1 MIARDMAADAPM
13 HEAPLSRYVR
23 WALALVVMSMPLYAI
38 RWHIGPLPTTML
50 ENVIVITVALYAF
63 AVWRRAVPLPK
74 RTPYEIPIALFLA
87 AGLIGVFV
95 APDHRGAL
103 GVFRAY
109 LVEPIA
115 VYYVATAVIGT
126 ADAVALLLAAWGFGA
141 ALLGIVEIATF
152 RQAILSGT
160 LHIGN
165 AAAALDIN
173 PNSVAFYLEPLIG
186 LAAGFAL
193 FGRGLHRWLGLGVL
207 TLLVV
212 AEVTTLSRGGLFAL
226 AVLTLIA
233 VLTIRSQLV
242 RLALVA
248 ASLVGVIAVWQS
260 PVVGLRI
267 SYFLMTPNRYLLIRV
282 HIWEATLR
290 MLRDHPIFGAGLNA
304 YQSTMAPYRA
314 TSAYPVP
321 EPYPHNIALT
331 AWTEVGIL
339 GLVAFMYLLVALA
352 VRPWLAL
359 KRSSGLYRPLLWG
372 LGAAFVMIFVHG
384 LVDSPYWKND
394 LSVEFWVL
402 AALEVVAIRA
412 VNAAPLQHD

>member
-1 MIARDMAADAPM
+1 MIARDMAADAPIR
-13 HEAPLSRYVR
+13 EPLLSRSVR
-23 WALALVVMSMPLYAI
+23 WTLAVVVMSMPLYAV
-38 RWHIGPLPTTML
+38 RWHIGPLPTTLL
-50 ENVIVITVALYAF
+50 EIVILIAVALYAF
-63 AVWRRAVPLPK
+63 EVWRHKAQLPK
-74 RTPYEIPIALFLA
+74 RTPYDIPIALFLV

-95 APDHRGAL
+95 APEHRGAL

-109 LVEPIA
+109 LLEPIA
-115 VYYVATAVIGT
+115 VYYVATAVLGT
-126 ADAVALLLAAWGFGA
+126 ADAVALLLAAWGVGA
-141 ALLGIVEIATF
+141 AVLGIVEIATF
-152 RQAILSGT
+152 RQALLSGT

-165 AAAALDIN
+165 ATAALDIN

-193 FGRGLHRWLGLGVL
+193 FGRGLHRWVGLAVL
-207 TLLVV
+207 SLLVV

-226 AVLTLIA
+226 AALTVIA
-233 VLTIRSQLV
+233 VLTVRSTLV
-242 RLALVA
+242 RLALVG
-248 ASLVGVIAVWQS
+248 ASLVGVIAVWQW

-267 SYFLMTPNRYLLIRV
+267 TYFLLKPTRYLLIRV

-290 MLRDHPIFGAGLNA
+290 MLRDHPVFGAGLNA

-314 TSAYPVP
+314 ASAYPFP

-331 AWTEVGIL
+331 AWTEVGLL

-352 VRPWLAL
+352 VRPWMAL

-372 LGAAFVMIFVHG
+372 LGSAFVMIFVHG

-402 AALEVVAIRA
+402 AAMEVVAIRA
-412 VNAAPLQHD
+412 VNAMPVERD